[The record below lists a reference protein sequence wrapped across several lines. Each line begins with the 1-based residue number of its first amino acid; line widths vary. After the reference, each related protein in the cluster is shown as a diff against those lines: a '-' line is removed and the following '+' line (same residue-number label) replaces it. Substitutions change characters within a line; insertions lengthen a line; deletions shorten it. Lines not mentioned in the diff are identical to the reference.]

1 MNDFGRLVAEAAA
14 APVEGWDFSWFEG
27 RATEERPPWG
37 YARLMGERMARAS
50 AALDIE
56 TGGGEVLATVARPPA
71 LLVATEGW
79 WPNVE
84 AARRTLQPLGARVVA
99 AADSPTLPFTDAS
112 FDLVVS
118 RHPVVVLWEEI
129 ARVLRPGGTYLSQQ
143 IGPGTNRELTD
154 FMMGPQPVNESRSA
168 ASARRGAE
176 AAGLE
181 VVELQECAL
190 RVEFFDVGAV
200 VHFLR
205 KVLWTVPG
213 FTPEA
218 YDAELRRLHEQIE
231 RQGPFVSTA
240 RRLLVEA
247 RRPTDRSDRPVRVPA
262 QGCRAHVWFAA
273 VTWPPAPPPDPRRP
287 RRPCRHRGGTPIRP
301 GSRPNAGG
309 TGRAGRSTS
318 AHRLRPSPPAPRS

>member
-1 MNDFGRLVAEAAA
+1 VTTFEQLVAEATVV
-14 APVEGWDFSWFEG
+14 PVEGWDFAWFEG

-37 YARLMGERMARAS
+37 YAGLMGERMGHAR

-79 WPNVE
+79 RPNV
-84 AARRTLQPLGARVVA
+84 AVARAHLGSLGAWVVA
-99 AADSPTLPFTDAS
+99 AADAPTLPFADAS

-118 RHPVVVLWEEI
+118 RHPVIVLWDEI

-154 FMMGPQPVNESRSA
+154 FLMSPQAVNESRST
-168 ASARRGAE
+168 ASAQAGAT

-181 VVELQECAL
+181 IVDLRECAL
-190 RVEFFDVGAV
+190 RVEFFDIGAV

-205 KVLWTVPG
+205 KVQWTVPD

-218 YDAELRRLHEQIE
+218 YDAQLRRLHEQIL
-231 RQGPFVSTA
+231 RNGSFVSTA
-240 RRLLVEA
+240 QRLLVEA
-247 RRPTDRSDRPVRVPA
+247 RRADPSAPSPAVPPATSVPA
-262 QGCRAHVWFAA
+262 
-273 VTWPPAPPPDPRRP
+273 
-287 RRPCRHRGGTPIRP
+287 
-301 GSRPNAGG
+301 
-309 TGRAGRSTS
+309 
-318 AHRLRPSPPAPRS
+318 